1 MNETTTPHEQEH
13 EPELWSIGQVARHLG
28 ATSTGSARRTLSRWG
43 VEAADYQRGA
53 NNRIQARYDADQVRA
68 AAAARPGRGA
78 RTDLH
83 SEEL

>member
-1 MNETTTPHEQEH
+1 MNETTTPHEQGE
-13 EPELWSIGQVARHLG
+13 EPQLWSIGQVAQHLG
-28 ATSTGSARRTLSRWG
+28 AASAGSARRTLSRWG

-53 NNRIQARYDADQVRA
+53 NNRIQALYEAEQVRA

-83 SEEL
+83 SEEP